1 MKTGSDA
8 MRRASGIL
16 LHPTSLPGRQGIGD
30 LGNPSYRFV
39 DFLAAAGQSLW
50 QVLPL
55 GPPGYGNSPYQGLS
69 SMGGNPLLLS
79 LESIA
84 AEGWIAETVLDDA
97 PEFPGDFVDF
107 GALIPFKWQIL
118 KAAAQAFF
126 HDNANPR
133 RAEFEDFHSRHE
145 GWLDSFAQFMAL
157 KDANGGAAWPGW
169 KQHSNPDPDEVL
181 AHKFIQF
188 EFFRQWGALKRYANE
203 RGVRIIGDLP
213 IFVAHDSAD
222 VWANKNLFDLHED
235 GSPRSIAGVPP
246 DYFSATGQRWGNP
259 LYRWDV
265 MAASGYRWWIER
277 MRATLEMVD
286 IVRLDHFR
294 GFEKYY
300 EIPATAATAETGR
313 WVEGPGSGLFA
324 ALERALGKLP
334 VIAEDLGF
342 ITPEVEAL
350 REHWGF
356 PGMRVLQFAFGD
368 ELAADSFKPHNYVRN
383 CVVYTGTHDNDT
395 TVGWFNGLD
404 PGKSTLTP
412 AQVQAER
419 DFALRYLHSDG
430 SEIHWDFIRAALAS
444 VAGMAIIPM
453 QDVLGLGSE
462 ARMNLPASS
471 ENNWRWRFRESEL
484 KPALASRL
492 QNLTRIYGRLAQ
504 SPGVS

>member
-1 MKTGSDA
+1 

-16 LHPTSLPGRQGIGD
+16 LHPTSLPGRHGIGD
-30 LGNPSYRFV
+30 LGNPAYQFV
-39 DFLAAAGQSLW
+39 DFLSASGQSLW

-79 LESIA
+79 FESIA
-84 AEGWIAETVLDDA
+84 AEGWIAKAALDAA
-97 PEFPGDFVDF
+97 PEFPEDLVDF
-107 GALIPFKWQIL
+107 GTLIPFKWKIL
-118 KAAAQAFF
+118 KTAAKAFF
-126 HDNANPR
+126 HDKANPL
-133 RAEFEDFHSRHE
+133 RAEFEDFYSRHRE
-145 GWLDSFAQFMAL
+145 WLDGFAQFMAL
-157 KDANGGAAWPGW
+157 KDANGGAAWPEW
-169 KQHSNPDPDEVL
+169 RQRSNPDPDEVL

-203 RGVRIIGDLP
+203 RGIRIIGDLP

-222 VWANKNLFDLHED
+222 VWANTNLFDLHED
-235 GSPRSIAGVPP
+235 GSPRTIAGVPP

-265 MAASGYRWWIER
+265 MAATGYRWWIER

-300 EIPATAATAETGR
+300 EIPGTATTAETGR

-350 REHWGF
+350 REQWGF

-368 ELAADSFKPHNYVRN
+368 EPESDAFKPHNYVRN

-404 PGKSTLTP
+404 SGKSTLTS
-412 AQVQAER
+412 AQILAER

-484 KPALASRL
+484 KPELASRL
-492 QNLTRIYGRLAQ
+492 RNLTWIYGRLPQ
-504 SPGVS
+504 SHGVS